1 MTTNVPSIQFTEH
14 GVQLPSEADV
24 LAGRQADIN
33 TAFGGGVNPG
43 LNTPQGQIAQSDAAI
58 IGNKNDQIAEVANQV
73 NPDYSDGRWQDAIGR
88 IYFMDRIA
96 ASGTVVTGTCRGLV
110 GTVIP
115 VGAVTRDQNGY
126 LYFSISSGTIGADGS
141 VKVDF
146 QGATPGPITCPVGAM
161 NTIYR
166 SIIGWESVTNESAG
180 TPGVDVE
187 SRADFEFRRRNSVAV
202 NALNTPQ
209 AIYAVVLA
217 VPDVLDAYVI
227 DNPEGVIVSKGATNY
242 PVAAHSVFVSVAGGT
257 PANVAKAIW
266 SKKPAGCNYNGTTTA
281 TVIDDSG
288 YEYPEPSYEVRWVTP
303 SATPIFFNVEIVS
316 NPRLPANIIDLVRVA
331 IVDAFNGGDGG
342 ARARIGSSIFA
353 GRYYSPVAT
362 ASPGANIQTITL
374 GFTTPGLDT
383 SITLG
388 IDQRPTL
395 DANDITVTLV

>member
-1 MTTNVPSIQFTEH
+1 MCI
-14 GVQLPSEADV
+14 
-24 LAGRQADIN
+24 
-33 TAFGGGVNPG
+33 
-43 LNTPQGQIAQSDAAI
+43 
-58 IGNKNDQIAEVANQV
+58 
-73 NPDYSDGRWQDAIGR
+73 
-88 IYFMDRIA
+88 
-96 ASGTVVTGTCRGLV
+96 
-110 GTVIP
+110 
-115 VGAVTRDQNGY
+115 RD
-126 LYFSISSGTIGADGS
+126 S
-141 VKVDF
+141 
-146 QGATPGPITCPVGAM
+146 
-161 NTIYR
+161 
-166 SIIGWESVTNESAG
+166 
-180 TPGVDVE
+180 
-187 SRADFEFRRRNSVAV
+187 
-202 NALNTPQ
+202 
-209 AIYAVVLA
+209 
-217 VPDVLDAYVI
+217 AYVI

-242 PVAAHSVFVSVAGGT
+242 PVAAHSVFVSVAGGS
-257 PANVAKAIW
+257 PDKVAKAIW
-266 SKKPAGCNYNGTTTA
+266 NKKPAGCNYNGTTTA

-353 GRYYSPVAT
+353 GRYYSPVAS